1 MSSLRCTVV
10 IVLFCDFTVRF
21 SITGLQRASG
31 TSCTVSSILA
41 TLVPSHCILYC
52 YDIPQY
58 IVTFAITNSLT
69 RQLADKTTR

>member
-41 TLVPSHCILYC
+41 ILAPSHGIATVYRDLG
-52 YDIPQY
+52 DTG
-58 IVTFAITNSLT
+58 IVT
-69 RQLADKTTR
+69 